1 MVRLFHE
8 MLYCQC
14 FAVVIDVDDIHSFL
28 FLTKTFLRLYIH
40 RTFLLIYLVFYYQNL
55 YERIQRMKNVIGD
68 DTLLFCDITWGAG
81 GSTSQLSMD
90 IAVHM
95 QQQLNITTNLHMT
108 CTNMIA
114 PTSTDDSTATE
125 VKPIEPKMVIQNS
138 IQTAVQHDVINI
150 FALRGDPP
158 VNADGSHSTTFVPIT
173 DGFTCA
179 LDLVQFIRHPDTKL
193 EGITDN
199 NTQIGVGVAGYP
211 EGHPVAITV
220 VDDIAT
226 MTEGEKARSS
236 YDYDTQTTYT
246 CRDAD
251 YEKEL
256 IYLKEKVDA
265 GAEFII
271 TQMFFDTAVY
281 IQFVHDC
288 RTMGIAC
295 PILPGIMCINN
306 APGFLKMTKF
316 CKTRVPASLYKS
328 MTETEM
334 TPEELKRFGI
344 QYGVEQC
351 HMMMN
356 TTKSLSAA
364 LYEPPPVLHFYTLNL
379 EKVVIGIIQELG
391 YPLNVAEDN
400 VKE

>member
-1 MVRLFHE
+1 MLLF
-8 MLYCQC
+8 CP
-14 FAVVIDVDDIHSFL
+14 
-28 FLTKTFLRLYIH
+28 R
-40 RTFLLIYLVFYYQNL
+40 QNL
-55 YERIQRMKNVIGD
+55 YERIQRMKSVIGD

-90 IAVHM
+90 IAIFM
-95 QQQLNITTNLHMT
+95 QQQLNICTNLHMT

-114 PTSTDDSTATE
+114 PTSSDDTSEAP
-125 VKPIEPKMVIQNS
+125 PIEPKKVIQNS

-158 VNADGSHSTTFVPIT
+158 VNADGSHSSTFVPVK

-179 LDLVQFIRHPDTKL
+179 LDLVKFIRHPDTKID
-193 EGITDN
+193 GIADN
-199 NTQIGVGVAGYP
+199 STQIGVGVAGYP

-220 VDDIAT
+220 VDDVST
-226 MTEGEKARSS
+226 MTESEKARSS
-236 YDYDTQTTYT
+236 YDYETQTTYT

-271 TQMFFDTAVY
+271 TQMFFDTSVY
-281 IQFVHDC
+281 VQFVHDC
-288 RTMGIAC
+288 RAIGIAC

-316 CKTRVPASLYKS
+316 CKTRIPPSLYKS
-328 MTETEM
+328 MTETAM
-334 TPEELKRFGI
+334 TPDELKHFGI

-351 HMMMN
+351 RMMMN
-356 TTKSLSAA
+356 ASSLNAVATAS
-364 LYEPPPVLHFYTLNL
+364 LYEPPPVFHFYTLNL

-391 YPLNVAEDN
+391 YKLNLTTDDT
-400 VKE
+400 KD

>member
-1 MVRLFHE
+1 M
-8 MLYCQC
+8 
-14 FAVVIDVDDIHSFL
+14 
-28 FLTKTFLRLYIH
+28 
-40 RTFLLIYLVFYYQNL
+40 QNL
-55 YERIQRMKNVIGD
+55 YERIQRMKAAIGD

-90 IAVHM
+90 IAIYM

-114 PTSTDDSTATE
+114 PTSADGAVDVE
-125 VKPIEPKMVIQNS
+125 PIEPKKVIQNS
-138 IQTAVQHDVINI
+138 IQTAIQHDVINI

-158 VNADGSHSTTFVPIT
+158 VNADGSHSSTFVPIK

-179 LDLVQFIRHPDTKL
+179 LDLVKFIRHPDTTL
-193 EGITDN
+193 DGITN
-199 NTQIGVGVAGYP
+199 NTTQIGVGVAGYP

-220 VDDIAT
+220 VDDVST
-226 MTEGEKARSS
+226 MTESEKARSS
-236 YDYDTQTTYT
+236 FDFEAQTTYT

-288 RTMGIAC
+288 RAIGITC

-306 APGFLKMTKF
+306 VPGFLKMTKF
-316 CKTRVPASLYKS
+316 CKTRIPPMLYKS

-334 TPEELKRFGI
+334 TPDELKQFGI
-344 QYGVEQC
+344 QYGVGQC
-351 HMMMN
+351 RAMMMMD
-356 TTKSLSAA
+356 TSASSPPA
-364 LYEPPPVLHFYTLNL
+364 TASLYEPPPVFHFYTLNL

-391 YPLNVAEDN
+391 YTLNVITDDA
-400 VKE
+400 KE